1 MSRQFINALKQ
12 KSLHIACDIT
22 GKFYISGYGGMG
34 MECISPASE
43 DSEIAILSLIEEGR
57 LLPNDSVRYST
68 ELGLSLKYYD
78 YDEVL

>member
-34 MECISPASE
+34 MECISPATEHSK
-43 DSEIAILSLIEEGR
+43 IVILSLIEEGK
-57 LLPNDSVRYST
+57 LLQKDRVRYSP
-68 ELGLSLKYYD
+68 ELDLDLKYYD
-78 YDEVL
+78 YDDV

>member
-34 MECISPASE
+34 MECISPATE
-43 DSEIAILSLIEEGR
+43 DSEIVILSLIEKGK
-57 LLPNDSVRYST
+57 LLQKDRVRYCP
-68 ELGLSLKYYD
+68 ELDLDLKYYD
-78 YDEVL
+78 YDDV

>member
-34 MECISPASE
+34 MECISPATE
-43 DSEIAILSLIEEGR
+43 DSEIVILSLIEKGK
-57 LLPNDSVRYST
+57 LLQKDRVRYSP
-68 ELGLSLKYYD
+68 ELDLDLKYYD
-78 YDEVL
+78 YDDV